1 MINENIGI
9 FINAKKTIILS
20 FGLASIWIIFENIKQ
35 IKAQNEISQ
44 MDLATLF
51 NGTSIVET
59 NLFGS
64 ILSTKTQSVLGPY
77 LSTAFGW
84 VKFGWQKM

>member
-1 MINENIGI
+1 MR
-9 FINAKKTIILS
+9 KKTIILS

-35 IKAQNEISQ
+35 TKAQNEISQ

-59 NLFGS
+59 SLFGS

-77 LSTAFGW
+77 LSTAFG
-84 VKFGWQKM
+84 